1 MPVHANVGRFAN
13 ESFRQRPFRKR
24 LRSVRKRL
32 WSVRKRVE
40 VSSQTLSTFICVEA
54 SSVLISDVNI
64 WPYKLTLKPSLVV
77 DFALSQRLRIACT
90 IAVIRKSIYRYE
102 TGLTVV
108 VFYQEAFLFE
118 GRSTTSERP
127 DKKASIL
134 GWNINMV
141 AKWRTLNVSMSFLF
155 PVLVVTLVWLHEFFN
170 EVVVIHKH
178 IYCLQLTRITCRDVW
193 AVRVMPAL
201 IKTIS
206 NSEQK
211 RTSAV
216 NYR

>member
-1 MPVHANVGRFAN
+1 MHGAKQGNYLKILIRHSCSYFCSQQTKSLYIVGEPVHNKKPEQWQIHGRDLGVRNVGRFAN
-13 ESFRQRPFRKR
+13 ESFRQRSFRKR
-24 LRSVRKRL
+24 LRSVRKYL

-108 VFYQEAFLFE
+108 VFYQEAFLL
-118 GRSTTSERP
+118 RSTNSERP
-127 DKKASIL
+127 DKNASIFEC
-134 GWNINMV
+134 N
-141 AKWRTLNVSMSFLF
+141 R
-155 PVLVVTLVWLHEFFN
+155 
-170 EVVVIHKH
+170 
-178 IYCLQLTRITCRDVW
+178 RD
-193 AVRVMPAL
+193 P
-201 IKTIS
+201 
-206 NSEQK
+206 
-211 RTSAV
+211 
-216 NYR
+216 